1 MTTLKQRIND
11 RSARVA
17 VVGLGYVGFPLAQ
30 RATEAG
36 YPVVGID
43 KYLTDERDKELA
55 DAGIHVERGFDSVE
69 QCDIVLICV
78 PTPLVDGEQ
87 PDISFITDAV
97 EDIARH
103 LNHTE
108 MLVVLES
115 TSYPGTTRELLLPVL
130 EKAGKRLGQGL
141 NLAYAPERV
150 DPGDNRP
157 DYADIPRV
165 VGGLDEESGRLA
177 AAFYETLVSE
187 VTLVPTPE
195 VAEMAKLLE
204 NIFRAVNIALVNEMS
219 LLCRRMGIDIWDVV
233 DAAAT
238 KPFGFMSFKP
248 GPGLGGHCI
257 PVDPFYLAWKAKQ
270 YDFYPEFIELAG
282 KINKSMPFHMVQ
294 WVSEALNSVGKSKK
308 GSKVLVIGVTYK
320 EDVADT
326 RESPAL
332 RIIELLAERG
342 AEVSYHD
349 PYVERLEIAGKE
361 YVSVPLDEATV
372 GEADCILILTA
383 HSNIDLDLI
392 RSAGGLVVDT
402 RNALRHHPHVKG

>member
-1 MTTLKQRIND
+1 MATLEQKVSD
-11 RSARVA
+11 RSARVG
-17 VVGLGYVGFPLAQ
+17 VVGLGYVGLPLAR
-30 RATEAG
+30 RAIEAG

-43 KYLTDERDKELA
+43 KYLADERSAELA
-55 DAGIHVERGFDSVE
+55 EAGIRVERSFDSVE
-69 QCDIVLICV
+69 RCDVVLICV

-87 PDISFITDAV
+87 PDVSYITDAAK
-97 EDIARH
+97 DIAFN
-103 LNHTE
+103 LNSE
-108 MLVVLES
+108 DMLVVLES
-115 TSYPGTTRELLLPVL
+115 TSYPGTTRELLLPLL
-130 EKAGKRLGQGL
+130 ESAGKRLGRGL
-141 NLAYAPERV
+141 FLAYAPERV
-150 DPGDNRP
+150 DPGDGRP

-177 AAFYETLVSE
+177 AAFYRNLVKE

-233 DAAAT
+233 GAAAT

-282 KINKSMPFHMVQ
+282 KINKSMPFHTVQ
-294 WVSEALNSVGKSKK
+294 WVSEALNSAGKSKK
-308 GSKVLVIGVTYK
+308 GSKILVIGVTYK
-320 EDVADT
+320 EDVPDT

-332 RIIELLAERG
+332 KIIELLAQRG

-349 PYVERLEIAGKE
+349 PYVESIEIDGLE
-361 YVSVPLDEATV
+361 YRSVPLDPRSV
-372 GEADCILILTA
+372 GESDCVLILTA
-383 HSNIDLDLI
+383 HSGIDLDLI
-392 RSAGGLVVDT
+392 RSAGVLVVDT
-402 RNALRHHPHVKG
+402 RNVLRE

>member
-1 MTTLKQRIND
+1 MTTLEQGIND

-115 TSYPGTTRELLLPVL
+115 TSYPGTTREVLLPVL

-157 DYADIPRV
+157 DYAD
-165 VGGLDEESGRLA
+165 A
-177 AAFYETLVSE
+177 
-187 VTLVPTPE
+187 
-195 VAEMAKLLE
+195 
-204 NIFRAVNIALVNEMS
+204 
-219 LLCRRMGIDIWDVV
+219 
-233 DAAAT
+233 
-238 KPFGFMSFKP
+238 
-248 GPGLGGHCI
+248 
-257 PVDPFYLAWKAKQ
+257 
-270 YDFYPEFIELAG
+270 
-282 KINKSMPFHMVQ
+282 
-294 WVSEALNSVGKSKK
+294 
-308 GSKVLVIGVTYK
+308 
-320 EDVADT
+320 

-372 GEADCILILTA
+372 GESDCILILTA